1 MYYVNPELVN
11 VVENPEVSFGNYPE
25 DKLTLDEL
33 INKVKNKE
41 PIKQGTEVHFD
52 MHDIIRDDRDNA
64 YLHET
69 YIHIPTNTRIRVEYD
84 DCMDE
89 WTRTSLL
96 LPGYSEEIWIGDDI
110 EDCWWNATH
119 GECTL
124 GFKMNAFV
132 EWT

>member
-69 YIHIPTNTRIRVEYD
+69 YIHIPTNTRICVEYD

-119 GECTL
+119 GECTS
-124 GFKMNAFV
+124 GFKMNTFV